1 MFWGPRMILYGFW
14 KHTYWRKG
22 FVFFSPFVLRTQILP
37 ILFLWYF
44 LLRSKWGRLHA
55 LGMVHYIVCALPM
68 PIMLQRSSPPSS
80 SWWWWIIV
88 MITVAFWWWKGEH
101 DNVFTLARAI
111 MLQQQPPP
119 TAPFIRHSLDF
130 IHICSVRISDD
141 GHGFLL
147 AIGRDAKM
155 RFGCI
160 IEQKWM
166 HVPDADADARS
177 GCTCT
182 SAPKFVSPGWPALV
196 HLALCVL
203 KWERGIKVINTF
215 PPNHSSKAEP
225 TQTLL
230 SFNPT

>member
-1 MFWGPRMILYGFW
+1 MGAIACVGNGSLYCVRPT
-14 KHTYWRKG
+14 HAYYAT
-22 FVFFSPFVLRTQILP
+22 TELP
-37 ILFLWYF
+37 T
-44 LLRSKWGRLHA
+44 
-55 LGMVHYIVCALPM
+55 
-68 PIMLQRSSPPSS
+68 IMMMMMMNMCI
-80 SWWWWIIV
+80 IIV

-119 TAPFIRHSLDF
+119 TAPFIRHSPDL